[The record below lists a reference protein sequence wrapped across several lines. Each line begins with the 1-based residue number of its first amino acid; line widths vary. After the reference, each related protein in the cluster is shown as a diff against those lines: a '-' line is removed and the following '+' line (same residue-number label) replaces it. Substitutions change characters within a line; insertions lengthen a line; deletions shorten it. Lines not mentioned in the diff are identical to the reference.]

1 MDNSKHDA
9 SQSENPKQ
17 EQVGTKPLGYQGGE
31 TGGQTNAPTGGQ
43 TASQHPDPHAGAQ
56 KK

>member
-1 MDNSKHDA
+1 MDKQKHDD
-9 SQSENPKQ
+9 SKSDKPKQ

-43 TASQHPDPHAGAQ
+43 TASQHSDPRAG
-56 KK
+56 KEK